1 MMAGQSDDAMISLLK
16 NKINSLETQLEEKE
30 RKYEQ
35 QIHSLKVKYNEA
47 QKESNTLAL
56 RIRDLEKKLDEVRGS
71 QTDGTS
77 AEIDRKVR
85 QLQDQLAE
93 KDETLIRLA
102 NENITLDTKYNEL
115 KLTLSGMKN
124 SQDGLSEREDESIR
138 NDGDGPRKILR
149 KRRISQTSRPD
160 SRHEKTL
167 ISPSLVNNL
176 QGDEELKR
184 MLNEVLEEKAR
195 LEKINSELS
204 NKVMTLVNHYEE
216 EKRKEIMA
224 EKKKSEIL
232 NMNLKRELDEV
243 KRQRED
249 YEKTLL
255 AKIISLERKLEERDE
270 QMKVLGSGIE
280 SLKKDLQMKED
291 PAHNSVQ
298 LMKYLEKF
306 SKYQNEFMQQ
316 EVKRFQDDFVRFKKD
331 LSSKEIEH
339 QASKSREIDMNS
351 KFLELQSDL
360 QLKKEVLDIKEEEII
375 GLKQENNNL
384 TTAMEMLRK
393 EKLQIN
399 NLKKMNNEMVV
410 LYDQKNQL
418 IHYKALVRRMNAN
431 SSMSNNVSLVG
442 VQNDMMLDDDK
453 GDPKNATA
461 NHSRVYGFDS
471 LRKEFEDALNENAR
485 IEALKN
491 VASR

>member
-1 MMAGQSDDAMISLLK
+1 MAGQTDDALIALLK
-16 NKINSLETQLEEKE
+16 NKSNSLEAQLEEKE
-30 RKYEQ
+30 KKHEQ
-35 QIHSLKVKYNEA
+35 QIHNLKMKHNEA
-47 QKESNTLAL
+47 QKECNKL
-56 RIRDLEKKLDEVRGS
+56 RLQVGDLEKQVEDLRGS
-71 QTDGTS
+71 RGDGTS
-77 AEIDRKVR
+77 ADIERKVR
-85 QLQDQLAE
+85 SLQEQLAE

-115 KLTLSGMKN
+115 KLTVSGMKH
-124 SQDGLSEREDESIR
+124 SQDNLSERDDDSVR

-149 KRRISQTSRPD
+149 KRRISQVSRPG
-160 SRHEKTL
+160 SRQEKTL

-184 MLNEVLEEKAR
+184 MLNEVLEEKTR
-195 LEKINSELS
+195 LEKINNELS

-216 EKRKEIMA
+216 EKKKEVQA
-224 EKKKSEIL
+224 EKKKAEIM
-232 NMNLKRELDEV
+232 NMSLKRELDEV

-255 AKIISLERKLEERDE
+255 SKIISLEKKLEERDE

-316 EVKRFQDDFVRFKKD
+316 EVKRFQDDFVKFKKD
-331 LSSKEIEH
+331 LSNKEIEH
-339 QASKSREIDMNS
+339 QTSKTREIDMNA
-351 KFLELQSDL
+351 KFLELQSDI
-360 QLKKEVLDIKEEEII
+360 QLKKEVLEIKEEEII

-384 TTAMEMLRK
+384 LTAMEMLRK

-399 NLKKMNNEMVV
+399 NLKKMNNEMV
-410 LYDQKNQL
+410 
-418 IHYKALVRRMNAN
+418 
-431 SSMSNNVSLVG
+431 
-442 VQNDMMLDDDK
+442 
-453 GDPKNATA
+453 
-461 NHSRVYGFDS
+461 DS
-471 LRKEFEDALNENAR
+471 PH
-485 IEALKN
+485 
-491 VASR
+491 